1 MNTLTGIIN
10 NPSELDIVT
19 AKSPAKLNSQLPLLK
34 TAKPLISVV
43 IPVYNGSK
51 YIQLA
56 IDSVLEQTYSNYE
69 IIVVDDGSTDDT
81 RQKLQLYQDRV
92 RYVYQNNRGSAA
104 ARNVGISLSK
114 GELIAFLDA
123 DDFWAMPEK
132 LAKQVAYFN
141 NNPSLGCI
149 NTGWKIVDSAGK
161 HLKTVQ
167 PWYKA
172 PKLDLETWLKK
183 KCVRTSAMVFRRE
196 WLERV
201 GGFDEQLR
209 QSQDVDLILRLS
221 LAGCQTVWLK
231 EATVCYR
238 QHKENTTKNSLKQA
252 KYVQAVLDKFFA
264 RDDLPESIS
273 IQESQIRYHTLVWVA
288 WYQYRAD
295 NLDEMAKFLQ
305 KSLDFSP
312 YLRVENISHWL
323 NSFTR
328 FSQDRG
334 EKINIDSLTNSPQW
348 QQLIFLAVGIKSI
361 KSIKSISSSD
371 NTLNTVSKDNHQKI
385 EHHHNFPIVNQ
396 KSNKTISNSIPERSA
411 NNSLEY
417 SGKIDIELADK
428 YRITGDALLS
438 QGHKSEAINCYQESI
453 AINHNQIEIHRKLA
467 TFLREQGDLNGAI
480 ASCQNIL
487 RLEPKD
493 KEILEKLADAL
504 FQRGNDDDISQGIA
518 YYKQVIPIKPNDL
531 NLYFK
536 VLEIEPHDL
545 SSYLQLGQKLIKA
558 NKNIQA
564 VILLQVAQKIHP
576 DNQKVQS
583 LLARAL
589 ERQSQDNSNEFQ
601 EILKL
606 NSDDAKNLNFTSAMP
621 FFDIGMSLKQD
632 KKIAEAGICFEKSV
646 ALQPD
651 KYKFH
656 HELSNVYREQK
667 EFDKAISSS
676 QKTIEL
682 KSDFVWAHHNLGRCY
697 QGIKA
702 INKAVEAYQNA
713 LEIDPNL
720 KVSREALNQLLNG
733 QQKAEIQE
741 YQKLAKEKT
750 QAGDLE
756 EAKVIYEQA
765 IALESNNHD
774 LHHNLGDILRKL
786 GNIDGA
792 IAEAQKTIEI
802 RPDFYWGHHN
812 LGRALEL
819 KGLSDKAIKAYQNA
833 LSIKPDLTVS
843 KDNLEKLLNK

>member
-1 MNTLTGIIN
+1 MNTLTGIIS
-10 NPSELDIVT
+10 NPSQLDIVT
-19 AKSPAKLNSQLPLLK
+19 AKSPAKPDWQLPLLK
-34 TAKPLISVV
+34 TATPLISVV
-43 IPVYNGSK
+43 IPVYNGTK
-51 YIQLA
+51 YIQIA

-92 RYVYQNNRGSAA
+92 RYVYQENRGSAA
-104 ARNVGISLSK
+104 ARNVGISISK

-123 DDFWAMPEK
+123 DDFWATPEK

-149 NTGWKIVDSAGK
+149 NTGWKIVDGAGK
-161 HLKTVQ
+161 HIKTVQ

-252 KYVQAVLDKFFA
+252 KCVQVVLDKFFA

-288 WYQYRAD
+288 WYQYRAG

-328 FSQDRG
+328 FSQERG
-334 EKINIDSLTNSPQW
+334 EKVNIDSLTNSLQW

-361 KSIKSISSSD
+361 SSSD
-371 NTLNTVSKDNHQKI
+371 NALNTVSNDSHQKI
-385 EHHHNFPIVNQ
+385 EHNNNYPIVNQ
-396 KSNKTISNSIPERSA
+396 QSNKTIPNSIPESSP

-417 SGKIDIELADK
+417 SGKIDIELANK

-438 QGHKSEAINCYQESI
+438 QGHKAEAIKCYQESI
-453 AINHNQIEIHRKLA
+453 GINHNQIEIHRKLA
-467 TFLREQGDLNGAI
+467 TFLREQGDLNGSI

-487 RLEPKD
+487 RLKPED

-504 FQRGNDDDISQGIA
+504 FQRGNDDDISQTIA
-518 YYKQVIPIKPNDL
+518 YYKQVVQIKPNDL

-545 SSYLQLGQKLIKA
+545 SSYLQLGQKLIEA

-564 VILLQVAQKIHP
+564 VILLQVAQKIFP
-576 DNQKVQS
+576 DNQKVRS
-583 LLARAL
+583 LLEKAL
-589 ERQSQDNSNEFQ
+589 QQQLQDNNNDFD

-606 NSDDAKNLNFTSAMP
+606 NSDDAQDLNFTSAMP
-621 FFDIGMSLKQD
+621 FFEIGMSLKQD
-632 KKIAEAGICFEKSV
+632 KKIAEAGICLENSV

-651 KYKFH
+651 QYKFH
-656 HELSNVYREQK
+656 HELSNIYREQK
-667 EFDKAISSS
+667 EFAKAISSS

-697 QGIKA
+697 QGMKA
-702 INKAVEAYQNA
+702 IDKAIQAYQNA

-720 KVSREALNQLLNG
+720 KVSREALSQLLNS
-733 QQKAEIQE
+733 QQKSEIQE

-756 EAKVIYEQA
+756 EAKVIYEKA
-765 IALESNNHD
+765 IALQQNNYA
-774 LHHNLGDILRKL
+774 LHHNLGDILRKI
-786 GNIDGA
+786 GDVEGA
-792 IAEAQKTIEI
+792 IFEAQKSIELKS
-802 RPDFYWGHHN
+802 DFYWGHHN

-819 KGLSDKAIKAYQNA
+819 KGLKDLAISSYRNA
-833 LSIKPDLTVS
+833 LEIKPDLDVS
-843 KDNLEKLLNK
+843 RERIKYLTK